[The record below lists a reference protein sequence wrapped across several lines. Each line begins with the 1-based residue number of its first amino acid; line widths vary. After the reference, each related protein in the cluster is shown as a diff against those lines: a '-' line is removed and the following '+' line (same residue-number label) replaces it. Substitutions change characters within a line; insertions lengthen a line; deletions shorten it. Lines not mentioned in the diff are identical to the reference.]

1 LRHRQVKKT
10 THNFT
15 ERGQRCGVSDV
26 FLFFFRQIT
35 RNQKRS
41 LKMKIDIRKRGEII
55 KTYTADIED
64 VNYGVIEDVSRIV
77 DLEMLDNITDQEATK
92 LINDIVKTKASEV
105 KSILKEIFDGVTEQE
120 LRQVKPRQISAAL
133 YEIVVYTANDLVAG
147 MNDAVSPKN

>member
-1 LRHRQVKKT
+1 
-10 THNFT
+10 
-15 ERGQRCGVSDV
+15 
-26 FLFFFRQIT
+26 
-35 RNQKRS
+35 
-41 LKMKIDIRKRGEII
+41 MKIDIRKRGEII

-147 MNDAVSPKN
+147 MNDAVNPKN

>member
-1 LRHRQVKKT
+1 
-10 THNFT
+10 
-15 ERGQRCGVSDV
+15 
-26 FLFFFRQIT
+26 
-35 RNQKRS
+35 
-41 LKMKIDIRKRGEII
+41 MKIDIRKHGEII

-147 MNDAVSPKN
+147 MNDAVRPKN